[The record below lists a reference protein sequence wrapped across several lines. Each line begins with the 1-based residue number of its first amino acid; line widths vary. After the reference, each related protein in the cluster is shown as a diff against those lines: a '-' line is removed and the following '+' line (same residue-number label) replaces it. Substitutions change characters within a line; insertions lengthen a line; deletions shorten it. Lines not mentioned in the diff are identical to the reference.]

1 MTDSTDNNLGS
12 SDPQI
17 ADAWI
22 DFDAHRRAEE
32 RKYYGRS
39 PKKIG
44 NIIAQLVNRRGYA
57 QIHAAGERDEAWQA
71 TAGEELAKM
80 TQFSVL
86 RRGVFEVLVANS
98 LLMQE
103 LTFRKE
109 QLLAGLH
116 EALPESGIKQLK
128 FKIGRIDSH
137 SH

>member
-1 MTDSTDNNLGS
+1 MDDSANDKPS
-12 SDPQI
+12 I
-17 ADAWI
+17 RDAWT

-44 NIIAQLVNRRGYA
+44 NVIAQLVNRRGYA
-57 QIHAAGERDEAWQA
+57 QIHAAGERDEAWQTA
-71 TAGEELAKM
+71 AGEELTRM
-80 TQFSVL
+80 TQVSAL

-109 QLLAGLH
+109 QLLASLQK
-116 EALPESGIKQLK
+116 ALPEAGVKQLK
-128 FKIGRIDSH
+128 FKIGRIDTRD
-137 SH
+137 